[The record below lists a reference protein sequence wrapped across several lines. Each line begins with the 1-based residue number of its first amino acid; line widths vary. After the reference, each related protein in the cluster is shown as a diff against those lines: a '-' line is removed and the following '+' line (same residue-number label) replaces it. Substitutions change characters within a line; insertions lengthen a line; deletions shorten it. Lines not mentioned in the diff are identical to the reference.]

1 VRVERSSE
9 EVRTYCKC
17 QPGHIAYNGQ
27 CIQKLPTVEPSFF
40 TSPEHATFIQSE
52 LTRLRSR
59 RERLEKEL
67 EKLESLSEKE
77 DAYLQEM
84 GEMREQVV
92 FDGVGDVL
100 SLAGSKEF
108 LAEVPKLSA
117 ADAEG
122 LSQATKLM
130 NTAVDS
136 LAAAESGQDRE
147 RQREKSID
155 AAGGSLALLARS
167 VAPAAQKE
175 AISKLMEISAESL
188 KFTAAWKNGEGRLSV
203 EGVAKTM
210 DQLAEIAGAIY
221 EPLGVA
227 RASVQASGAGIV
239 LWHIQTDKQAIV
251 EALVSAQRAKLA
263 ADQRLAATQEMIHFY
278 ETELKKTG
286 N

>member
-1 VRVERSSE
+1 MERSSE

-17 QPGHIAYNGQ
+17 LPEHVARNGQ
-27 CIQKLPTVEPSFF
+27 CVQKLPSVDPSFF
-40 TSPEHATFIQSE
+40 TSPEHAAFIQGE
-52 LTRLRSR
+52 LARLRTR
-59 RERLEKEL
+59 QERLEKQL
-67 EKLESLSEKE
+67 EKLESLREKE

-108 LAEVPKLSA
+108 LGAVPKLSA

-136 LAAAESGQDRE
+136 LAAAQSGPDRE
-147 RQREKSID
+147 RQREKSMD
-155 AAGGSLALLARS
+155 AAGGSLVLLARS
-167 VAPAAQKE
+167 AAPAAQKE
-175 AISKLMEISAESL
+175 AISKVMEVSVETL
-188 KFTAAWKNGEGRLSV
+188 KFTAAWKNGENHLSV
-203 EGVAKTM
+203 EGVAKTL
-210 DQLAEIAGAIY
+210 DQLAAIAGAVY
-221 EPLGVA
+221 EPLGAA

-263 ADQRLAATQEMIHFY
+263 ADQRLAATQEMIRFY
-278 ETELKKTG
+278 ETELKKAG